1 MSVRTE
7 PRDVSAQ
14 LHQALTI
21 PQDAL
26 AAAAGVPPMPA
37 AETGAMVPADQ
48 ALHAANDFNTTS
60 PEHPLKRT
68 VVINIR
74 ASLSDLCLKQN
85 RATWA
90 PPSADATKAIFQQA
104 HPPRRSS
111 APPWARPSAPPFPA
125 GGTCARA
132 RPAAADSNP
141 PFKTRYYYYY

>member
-26 AAAAGVPPMPA
+26 AAAAGVAPMVA
-37 AETGAMVPADQ
+37 DTGAMVPGDQ

-60 PEHPLKRT
+60 PDHPLKRT

-74 ASLSDLCLKQN
+74 ASLSDLCLKAN

-104 HPPRRSS
+104 HPPARP
-111 APPWARPSAPPFPA
+111 AVPWARPPAPPPSPPSPQV
-125 GGTCARA
+125 ARA
-132 RPAAADSNP
+132 RAPAAADSNP
-141 PFKTRYYYYY
+141 PFKTHHCYCH

>member
-26 AAAAGVPPMPA
+26 AAAAGVSPMPV
-37 AETGAMVPADQ
+37 AETGAMVPSDQ
-48 ALHAANDFNTTS
+48 ALHAANDFNTSS
-60 PEHPLKRT
+60 PEHPLRRT

-74 ASLSDLCLKQN
+74 ASLSDLCLKAN

-104 HPPRRSS
+104 HPPRRPTHSLALGPPSS
-111 APPWARPSAPPFPA
+111 APSPQVAR
-125 GGTCARA
+125 ARA

-141 PFKTRYYYYY
+141 PFKTHCYYYH

>member
-37 AETGAMVPADQ
+37 AETGAMVPSEQ
-48 ALHAANDFNTTS
+48 SLHAANDFNTSS

-74 ASLSDLCLKQN
+74 ASLSDLCLKAN

-104 HPPRRSS
+104 HPPRLSLSLSRSPQAS
-111 APPWARPSAPPFPA
+111 AAVSATTSTA
-125 GGTCARA
+125 
-132 RPAAADSNP
+132 
-141 PFKTRYYYYY
+141 

>member
-26 AAAAGVPPMPA
+26 AAAAGVAPMPA
-37 AETGAMVPADQ
+37 DTGAMVPGDQ
-48 ALHAANDFNTTS
+48 ALHQANDFNTTS
-60 PEHPLKRT
+60 PDHPLKRT

-104 HPPRRSS
+104 HPPLSRPPSSRALGPPSRSPLPRR
-111 APPWARPSAPPFPA
+111 WHMRARA
-125 GGTCARA
+125 GGGRLE
-132 RPAAADSNP
+132 PSL
-141 PFKTRYYYYY
+141 